1 MAATLK
7 DIAKAAGVSLA
18 TVSRVLNHDQSLS
31 VGDETR
37 QRIFSAAEALQYSK
51 NKRRSTMPTARKKLA
66 IVQWYSESKE
76 QDDLYYMS
84 VRMGIERQGQAQQ
97 FEVTRIFQND
107 MQQIATD
114 VDAVIAI
121 GKFSPHQVQD
131 MAALT
136 DQLVFVDDDQFA
148 AGFDSVLTDFKLAT
162 AKVVDYF
169 WQQGIQAIGMIHGLE
184 TTTDQ
189 AVQVVDQ
196 RLLSFKA
203 AMTAHQAY
211 QPELVFE
218 GDYTGQS
225 GYEMM
230 KQAIETLGD
239 DLPRA
244 FFVANDPMAAGA
256 LKALQAAKIQVP
268 ERVKLFS
275 FNDTSLATFVYPEL
289 SSVRVAT
296 ELMGE
301 TAVDLIVS
309 RLQNGRKI
317 PQRIELGTQLVER
330 DSTK

>member
-51 NKRRSTMPTARKKLA
+51 NKRRSTMPTVRKKLA

-97 FEVTRIFQND
+97 FEVTRVFQND

-114 VDAVIAI
+114 VDAVVAI
-121 GKFSPHQVQD
+121 GKFSPQQVQD

-196 RLLSFKA
+196 RLISFKA
-203 AMTAHQAY
+203 AMMAHQAY

-218 GDYTGQS
+218 GDYTGQG

-244 FFVANDPMAAGA
+244 FFIANDPMAAGA

-309 RLQNGRKI
+309 RLQSGRKI